1 MSQYFDPH
9 GVVQSHRG
17 HLPHWRQEGTMYF
30 ITSRLADSMPQEKL
44 CEWQQQ
50 RDAWLSGHGLT
61 DVSQLDTLPE
71 AERHEF
77 HATFTAKWHDW
88 LDRGHGECLLRR
100 TELRELLL
108 NRLFALDGAGCELD
122 AWVVMPNHL
131 HAIVTPQG
139 RSLGEV
145 VRFWK
150 GGSASDINK
159 QLSRRGSLWQ
169 AEPYDHIIRSEAQRD
184 HYRRYIAENP
194 IKAGLPESDY
204 ACGQGKVVW
213 ASAQAFKAH
222 VEPVI
227 QQERDLG

>member
-1 MSQYFDPH
+1 
-9 GVVQSHRG
+9 
-17 HLPHWRQEGTMYF
+17 MYF

-50 RDAWLSGHGLT
+50 RDAWLSEHGLA
-61 DVSQLDTLPE
+61 DVSQLETLPE
-71 AERHEF
+71 ADRHEF

-100 TELRELLL
+100 TELRKLLL

-131 HAIVTPQG
+131 HALVTPQG
-139 RSLGEV
+139 RSLGEI

-150 GGSASDINK
+150 GGSAADINK
-159 QLSRRGSLWQ
+159 HLSRKGSLWQ
-169 AEPYDHIIRSEAQRD
+169 AEPYDHIVRSEAQRD
-184 HYRRYIAENP
+184 HYRRYIAGNP

-222 VEPVI
+222 VEQII